1 MSYLRACQKMMR
13 GRLALIALL
22 PACVISFAP
31 GTACA
36 QTAPHKRE
44 SPRAIILPHRVVAG
58 AQASLAVLDASSR
71 LLPGIT
77 VALPGGQTVKTDATG
92 RALFTGPAVSGDWT
106 ATIPGTA
113 ISADTA
119 AVGPDAPEAHPAA
132 EGGLPVAKVISYP
145 RALSIHERFEITGVG
160 FRGAADANRAFLGD
174 ERCLVL
180 AASPVSLIVLPG
192 PGTPIGETSLRITVP
207 GIEVGR
213 FPVSTVLLDFSGP
226 AETPAAGSEGRLTL
240 HVHGSAQP
248 LRVEVHNSSPRIIQ
262 FPAGNSQRL
271 VTSGGEPNTAA
282 VELKF
287 LAPGDYIA
295 TARLL
300 PESASPAP
308 H

>member
-1 MSYLRACQKMMR
+1 MMR
-13 GRLALIALL
+13 GRLALMTLL
-22 PACVISFAP
+22 PALIISFVP
-31 GTACA
+31 GTARG
-36 QTAPHKRE
+36 QTAPRKRE
-44 SPRAIILPHRVVAG
+44 SPRTIILPQRIIAG

-77 VALPGGQTVKTDATG
+77 VTLPGGHTVKTDATG
-92 RALFTGPAVSGDWT
+92 RALFTAPTISGDWK
-106 ATIPGTA
+106 ASILGTA
-113 ISADTA
+113 ISAHTTA
-119 AVGPDAPEAHPAA
+119 LGPDAPEAHPAA

-145 RALSIHERFEITGVG
+145 SALSIHDRFEITGVG
-160 FRGAADANRAFLGD
+160 FHGAADANRVFLGD

-192 PGTPIGETSLRITVP
+192 PRTPIGEISLRITVP

-213 FPVSTVLLDFSGP
+213 FPASTVLVDFSGP

-262 FPAGNSQRL
+262 FPAGNTQRL

-287 LAPGDYIA
+287 LASGDYVV

-300 PESASPAP
+300 AESASPAP